1 LEEDLLSRARR
12 VAVTGIPALA
22 IYDTTSENDLVWGVG
37 LGCHGVVRVL
47 LEPLSGDAAWLSHA
61 GLALDGGPPCVI
73 QAVWESTAS
82 RRLGTDLVDP
92 SEAGTI
98 ADEAASLTGVFR
110 QKLSS
115 PPLLLVCG
123 AGDDAQPLVRLG
135 AELGWRVTVADP
147 RPSYATALRFPE
159 AREVVSGPVAQLL
172 EAIDPG
178 PGAFV
183 IIMTHHYLH
192 DLPLMRALL
201 PRPLAY
207 LGLLGPRKRA
217 TKLLETLE
225 AEGLVITDAMRRR
238 LFAPV
243 GLDLGSEGPEEI
255 ALSAIAEMQATRAGR
270 NGLALRE
277 RRGPIH
283 DDRA

>member
-1 LEEDLLSRARR
+1 LEEDLLDRARQ

-22 IYDTTSENDLVWGVG
+22 VYDTISENDLVWGVG

-47 LEPLSGDAAWLSHA
+47 LEPLSGNAAWLSHA
-61 GLALDGGPPCVI
+61 GLALDGGPPCKI
-73 QAVWESTAS
+73 QVVWESAAG

-92 SEAGTI
+92 SGAGTTAGETAPFAGI
-98 ADEAASLTGVFR
+98 FR
-110 QKLSS
+110 QTLSS

-147 RPSYATALRFPE
+147 RPGCATALRFPA
-159 AREVVSGPVAQLL
+159 AREVVSGPVAQLV

-183 IIMTHHYLH
+183 VIMTHHYLH
-192 DLPLMRALL
+192 DLPLLRTLL

-217 TKLLETLE
+217 TRLLETLE
-225 AEGLVITDAMRRR
+225 AEGLVITEAMRGR

-255 ALSAIAEMQATRAGR
+255 ALSVIAEMQAKRTGR

-283 DDRA
+283 NDRA